1 MKKKIEILVGGIIF
15 LFGIGASV
23 FIVACVKSIVGDL

>member
-1 MKKKIEILVGGIIF
+1 MKKITEIFIGGSIF

-23 FIVACVKSIVGDL
+23 FIVACVKSIVG

>member
-1 MKKKIEILVGGIIF
+1 MKNKLDILVGGIIF

-23 FIVACVKSIVGDL
+23 FIVACVKSIVGEL